1 MLTKD
6 DIKNI
11 IPHRDPFL
19 LIDEVTELEPGKRV
33 VAVKHVNEEEYY
45 FKGHFPGQPVM
56 PGVLQVEALAQAGAV
71 CVLSLPEHK
80 GKIAYFAAID
90 RVKFRG
96 MVTPGDELRL
106 EVELGNLRSRGGKGV
121 AAAYKGDK
129 LVCSC
134 EITFMFSAGSAD

>member
-1 MLTKD
+1 MLTKE
-6 DIKNI
+6 DIKTI

-33 VAVKHVNEEEYY
+33 VAIKRVSEEEYY

-56 PGVLQVEALAQAGAV
+56 PGVLQIEALAQAGAV

-90 RVKFRG
+90 RAKFRG

-134 EITFMFSAGSAD
+134 EITFMFS